1 MQATDCFGKAD
12 MTDKNGCQQNGNR
25 FFGTKLA
32 IKAMFQIRINMKKI
46 AFVLFLVLFSMNV
59 SAQLASNNPVKIKVK
74 KISAKSTET
83 TPAKPNIIDFSA
95 DQSKVNVVYGR
106 IEENGDT
113 TLIVRLPEVD
123 VSLMNHYYEITETA
137 SGRRLV
143 RNVRKAYPYAKLA
156 GQKFHEYDTLLL
168 AAKSDAQRRKMMKQ
182 AEKEISDQY
191 TAELKDLTLSQGA
204 ILIRLIDRETGDTS
218 YKVLQELRGKVRA
231 VFYQGFARLW
241 GYNLKTEYDPKH
253 NEEDDKIETIV
264 TLIERGAI

>member
-1 MQATDCFGKAD
+1 
-12 MTDKNGCQQNGNR
+12 
-25 FFGTKLA
+25 
-32 IKAMFQIRINMKKI
+32 MKKF
-46 AFVLFLVLFSMNV
+46 AFVFVLALFSLNV
-59 SAQLASNNPVKIKVK
+59 SAQLASNNPIKVRRIAVK
-74 KISAKSTET
+74 PVEK
-83 TPAKPNIIDFSA
+83 TPVKPCTIDFSI

-106 IEENGDT
+106 IDENGDT
-113 TLIVRLPEVD
+113 LLFVNLPEVD
-123 VSLMNHYYEITETA
+123 ISLMNHYFEITETA

-168 AAKSDAQRRKMMKQ
+168 AAKTDADRRKMMKQ
-182 AEKEISDQY
+182 AEKEITDQY
-191 TAELKDLTLSQGA
+191 TEELKDLTLSQGA

-241 GYNLKTEYDPKH
+241 GYNLKTEYDPKL

-264 TLIERGAI
+264 TLLERGAI